1 MTQSREGKKKKSMSH
16 RFTIAP
22 ACREVSI
29 YFQSIF
35 ARRVMGD
42 VTIKLELVWRVKDTY
57 LFIPHLLA
65 LIFIQFSDKE
75 TK

>member
-1 MTQSREGKKKKSMSH
+1 
-16 RFTIAP
+16 
-22 ACREVSI
+22 
-29 YFQSIF
+29 
-35 ARRVMGD
+35 MGD